1 MTNIN
6 YTATYFKYPSPT
18 PIHGE
23 PTNKSLK
30 QIKTELRARVSSVD
44 IDLVGRAITAT

>member
-1 MTNIN
+1 MTNIH

-18 PIHGE
+18 PIYEE

-30 QIKTELRARVSSVD
+30 HLKTELRTKAISVD
-44 IDLVGRAITAT
+44 TDLGEVITAT